1 MIIRIM
7 GEGQFDVP
15 DDAADDL
22 NGLDEQ
28 VEAAVASGDDDAFAA
43 AFEQLLARV
52 RSHGTSV
59 ADDAL
64 VYSDLVLPPSD
75 STVDEVAKLL
85 GDEGLI
91 PG

>member
-1 MIIRIM
+1 MIVRIM

-15 DDAADDL
+15 DDAVDAL
-22 NGLDEQ
+22 NVLDAE
-28 VEAAVASGDDDAFAA
+28 VEAAVETGDDMAFAT
-43 AFEQLLARV
+43 AFSQLLERV
-52 RSHGTSV
+52 RSHGVRV

-64 VYSDLVLPPSD
+64 VDSALVLPPSD
-75 STVDEVAKLL
+75 STAADVERLL